1 MKIEN
6 LLNDLSTQ
14 DILDF
19 MKEAKIIYDKE
30 NIDKILEYMLI
41 CTFEK
46 MRQNKNY
53 VPCIEAINHA
63 QMRLKRNSNF
73 DMTLDT
79 MLFKM
84 WQSIQKGI

>member
-1 MKIEN
+1 
-6 LLNDLSTQ
+6 
-14 DILDF
+14 

-46 MRQNKNY
+46 VRQNKNY
-53 VPCIEAINHA
+53 VPCIESINHA
-63 QMRLKRNSNF
+63 QMHLKRNSNF

>member
-6 LLNDLSTQ
+6 LINHLSTQ
-14 DILDF
+14 DMLDF
-19 MKEAKIIYDKE
+19 MNDAKVIYEKE

-46 MRQNKNY
+46 VGQNKNY
-53 VPCIEAINHA
+53 VPCIESIHHA
-63 QMRLKRNSNF
+63 RMRLKRNCNF

-84 WQSIQKGI
+84 WESIQKGI